1 MHLDIETAIDLM
13 EGRLDKATEQEWL
26 QHTDSCPKC
35 LAELQSWQNLSLAL
49 RRSNLSSASDALL
62 EKAHSLFEAPAK
74 SAASPAKEGLRQV
87 LATLVFDS
95 FAQPAFAG
103 ARGQTGTRQVVMRAE
118 EFDIHVRIW
127 ATNENRQVLG
137 QIQPRGTSTFIDAAR
152 LHLLQNGER
161 VSSASVNELG
171 EFQFDFVPSGLLS
184 LQIDLPHL
192 TVIGSLDVSEK
203 N

>member
-1 MHLDIETAIDLM
+1 MHLDTENIIDFT
-13 EGRLDKATEQEWL
+13 EGRLEKAAQQQWL

-35 LAELQSWQNLSLAL
+35 STELQSWQNLSLAL
-49 RRSNLSSASDALL
+49 RRSHLHSASDVLL
-62 EKAHSLFEAPAK
+62 EKAHALFERPAQPAGSQTK
-74 SAASPAKEGLRQV
+74 SGLRQI
-87 LATLVFDS
+87 LASLVFDS
-95 FAQPAFAG
+95 FTQPAFAG
-103 ARGQTGTRQVVMRAE
+103 ARGHAATRQVLMRAD

-127 ATNENRQVLG
+127 ATNEDRQMLG
-137 QIQPRGTSTFIDAAR
+137 QIQPRGTNTFIDTAR

-171 EFQFDFVPSGLLS
+171 EFHFDSVPSGVLS

-203 N
+203 H

>member
-1 MHLDIETAIDLM
+1 MHLNTETIIDFM
-13 EGRLDKATEQEWL
+13 EGRLENAARQQRLE
-26 QHTDSCPKC
+26 HTDNCPKC
-35 LAELQSWQNLSLAL
+35 ATEIQSWQTVSVAL
-49 RRSNLSSASDALL
+49 RRSHLHSASDVLL
-62 EKAHSLFEAPAK
+62 EKAHALFERPAQPVG
-74 SAASPAKEGLRQV
+74 SPTKGGLRQI
-87 LATLVFDS
+87 LASLVFDS
-95 FAQPAFAG
+95 FTQPAFAG
-103 ARGQTGTRQVVMRAE
+103 ARGQAATRQVVMRAE

-127 ATNENRQVLG
+127 ATNEHRQVLG
-137 QIQPRGTSTFIDAAR
+137 QIQPRGTNTFVDTAR

-171 EFQFDFVPSGLLS
+171 EFHFDFVPAGLLS

>member
-1 MHLDIETAIDLM
+1 MHLDTDILIDLVD
-13 EGRLDKATEQEWL
+13 GRLEKAAQEEWL
-26 QHTDSCPKC
+26 QHTNNCPAC
-35 LAELQSWQNLSLAL
+35 ATELQSCQKLSLAL
-49 RRSNLSSASDALL
+49 RRSHLHSATDALL
-62 EKAHSLFEAPAK
+62 ERAHAMFERPAQAAGNPAK
-74 SAASPAKEGLRQV
+74 SSLRQI
-87 LATLVFDS
+87 LASLVFDS
-95 FAQPAFAG
+95 FTQPAFAG
-103 ARGQTGTRQVVMRAE
+103 ARGQAAARQVVMRAE

-137 QIQPRGTSTFIDAAR
+137 QIQPRGTNTFIDTAR

-171 EFQFDFVPSGLLS
+171 EFHFDFVPAGLLS

>member
-1 MHLDIETAIDLM
+1 MHLNSEILIDLV
-13 EGRLDKATEQEWL
+13 EGRLETAAQQEWL
-26 QHTDSCPKC
+26 QHTANCPAC
-35 LAELQSWQNLSLAL
+35 ATELRSWQDLSLAL
-49 RRSNLSSASDALL
+49 RRSHLSSASDELL
-62 EKAHSLFEAPAK
+62 EKARAMFERPAQVAANPAK
-74 SAASPAKEGLRQV
+74 GVLRQI
-87 LATLVFDS
+87 LASLVFDS
-95 FAQPAFAG
+95 FTQPAFAG
-103 ARGQTGTRQVVMRAE
+103 ARGQAAARQVVMRAE

-137 QIQPRGTSTFIDAAR
+137 QIQPRGTNTFVDAAQ

-171 EFQFDFVPSGLLS
+171 EFHFDFVPSGLLS

>member
-1 MHLDIETAIDLM
+1 MHLDTETLIDLM
-13 EGRLDKATEQEWL
+13 EGRLEKATEQELL
-26 QHTDSCPKC
+26 QHTGGCSRCST
-35 LAELQSWQNLSLAL
+35 EMQSWHDLSLAL
-49 RRSNLSSASDALL
+49 RRSHLYSASDALV
-62 EKAHSLFEAPAK
+62 EKAQAVFQRTVQPVGTPAK
-74 SAASPAKEGLRQV
+74 NSLRQV

-95 FAQPAFAG
+95 LTQPAFAG
-103 ARGQTGTRQVVMRAE
+103 ARGEASARQLVMRAE

-137 QIQPRGTSTFIDAAR
+137 QIQPRGTSTFVDAAR

-161 VSSASVNELG
+161 VSSAAVNELG
-171 EFQFDFVPSGLLS
+171 EFHFDFVPSGLLS

-203 N
+203 H